1 MGNRIH
7 ISFFISNEHTYD
19 KWSSVKTLFEECCG
33 DKNFKISILKE
44 ADNIDGTYNDFLND
58 FNKNIAV
65 YTYYKNGSKLDL
77 LKLGIDVII
86 TFNPYYQRYMDWDE
100 WKDKVAICLKPY
112 GVYCDRSIEKNE
124 ENTFKKMKALIERSI
139 RYLIDKGIDD
149 IAIVVG
155 YKYRRML
162 FLKEKY
168 KNIKFNSNR
177 LLGFGKKA
185 LSGYVIN
192 NLLFLKKEII
202 DKYISELEKSEDGEY
217 FEDSLPRLYG
227 KADIFVEKLEDNTVI
242 EIDSIKDAINS
253 NLITKI
259 DILKELYENIY
270 NFEQE
275 LNSLFNKI

>member
-1 MGNRIH
+1 MKAIIIAAG
-7 ISFFISNEHTYD
+7 
-19 KWSSVKTLFEECCG
+19 K
-33 DKNFKISILKE
+33 
-44 ADNIDGTYNDFLND
+44 GT
-58 FNKNIAV
+58 
-65 YTYYKNGSKLDL
+65 
-77 LKLGIDVII
+77 
-86 TFNPYYQRYMDWDE
+86 R
-100 WKDKVAICLKPY
+100 LKPFTNLLPKPLFR
-112 GVYCDRSIEKNE
+112 VRDE
-124 ENTFKKMKALIERSI
+124 ALIERSI

-168 KNIKFNSNR
+168 KNIKFIYNDQWNEKNNYYSVISAKNELNDDCLIMSGDIFINIDFLDRIDLNKSTLFVQKYNSNSFEWEPLVDNSNR
-177 LLGFGKKA
+177 LLGFEKKA

-217 FEDSLPRLYG
+217 FEDSLPRLYE
-227 KADIFVEKLEDNTVI
+227 KADIFVKKLEDNTVI
-242 EIDSIKDAINS
+242 EIDSIEDAINS